1 MTHPTFRRAFA
12 AFTVLAIL
20 CVTLHG
26 GHVAAAQGSRVDQ
39 LMAQMSL
46 EQKVGQLFMVAFYG
60 RSLNDATRAFL
71 QEMQP
76 GGFTLFAS
84 NATDA
89 VGATRVIN
97 EWQTANAKT
106 SPIPLLVA
114 TDHEGGTVVRLEGG
128 FSALPYGSALSAMPT
143 ARAEQVGRI
152 AAKELRAVGIGM
164 NLAPVADLRVTKAPR
179 FMDRRVFGH
188 DPTRVAAAVAA
199 YTRGLQ
205 RGQVAA
211 TLKHFP
217 GHGAATD
224 SHDTVPVLPTARKD
238 LEREL
243 APFRAG
249 IAAGASAVM
258 IGHLSLPALDPSGV
272 PATFSKPIV
281 TDLLRREMLFGGV
294 IMTDALDMG
303 AIVKTTTAAEAALK
317 AFQAG
322 VDMLTTGPKMPL
334 NDQRAMKRAI
344 LDAVLSGE
352 IEQTRL
358 DDSVRR
364 ILNLKLLYGLLDW
377 TPLDPDTAATRI
389 GLAEHAATI
398 DQIYLDTFSVVYD
411 EGRLLPVSGK
421 QIGIIY
427 PGVYPSVRRVCDSM
441 NPSTRALA
449 FSLTPTPEELL
460 IARQVGQRTD
470 VVLIFTFNVEDY
482 PRQADLVRQIPANKA
497 VVVAMQNP
505 YDVEQLDPPPIAYAA
520 MFNPY
525 PGAIRAAC
533 EVLFGSYPPI
543 GVFGLR

>member
-1 MTHPTFRRAFA
+1 MTNLTLRRAFA
-12 AFTVLAIL
+12 AFTVLAIFS
-20 CVTLHG
+20 VTLYG
-26 GHVAAAQGSRVDQ
+26 GRPVAAQGSRVDR
-39 LMAQMSL
+39 LLAQMSL

-60 RSLNDATRAFL
+60 RGLNDSTRAFL

-76 GGFTLFAS
+76 GGFTLFTS

-89 VGATRVIN
+89 AGATRVIN

-106 SPIPLLVA
+106 SPIPLLIA
-114 TDHEGGTVVRLEGG
+114 TDHEGGTVIRLEGG

-143 ARAEQVGRI
+143 ARAEQVGRM

-164 NLAPVADLRVTKAPR
+164 NLAPVADLRVAKDPR

-188 DPTRVAAAVAA
+188 DSARVAAAVAA

-217 GHGAATD
+217 GHGSATD
-224 SHDTVPVLPTARKD
+224 SHDTLPVILTEREA

-258 IGHLSLPALDPSGV
+258 IGHLSVPALDPSGV
-272 PATFSKPIV
+272 PATFSKTIV

-294 IMTDALDMG
+294 VMTDALDMG
-303 AIVKTTTAAEAALK
+303 AIVKTTTAAEAAVK
-317 AFQAG
+317 AVQAG
-322 VDMLTTGPKMPL
+322 IDMLTTGPKMPL
-334 NDQRAMKRAI
+334 SDQRAMKRAI
-344 LDAVLSGE
+344 LDAVLSGA

-358 DDSVRR
+358 DESVRR
-364 ILNLKLLYGLLDW
+364 ILNLKSLYGLLEW
-377 TPLDPDTAATRI
+377 TPLDPDTTATRI
-389 GLAEHAATI
+389 GLAEHAAAI
-398 DQIYLDTFSVVYD
+398 DQIYLDTVSVVYD
-411 EGRLLPVSGK
+411 EGRLLPAGGK
-421 QIGIIY
+421 RIGIIY
-427 PGVYPSVRRVCDSM
+427 PGVYPAVRRVCDSM

-449 FSLTPTPEELL
+449 FSLTPTTDELL
-460 IARQVGQRTD
+460 IARQVAQRTD
-470 VVLIFTFNVEDY
+470 VVLIFTYNIEDY
-482 PRQADLVRQIPANKA
+482 PRQIDLVKQVPANKA
-497 VVVAMQNP
+497 VVIAMQNP
-505 YDVEQLDPPPIAYAA
+505 YDVEQLDPPPSAYAA

-525 PGAIRAAC
+525 PGAMRAAC